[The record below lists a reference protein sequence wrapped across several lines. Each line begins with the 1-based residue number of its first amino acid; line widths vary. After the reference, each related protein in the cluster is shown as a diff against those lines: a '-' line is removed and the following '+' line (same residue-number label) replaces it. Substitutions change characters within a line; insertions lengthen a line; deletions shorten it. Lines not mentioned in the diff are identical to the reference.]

1 MTSIISNLGAGS
13 RGLSIFLGSVAVL
26 IAIASFFSDQSFY
39 GVANWTLKMF
49 GYSFLVIISALII
62 LVCFSWIKMFEAKH
76 QNIDRQIW
84 VETGQHAA
92 NGVATLA
99 LTYTLLGISLG
110 ISTLSEH
117 ELNSGTIQ
125 ALIGSLTQHFSLAFM
140 TTVVGLPISGIL
152 RALIGIT
159 EMKLVSDNNQHY
171 AIENK

>member
-1 MTSIISNLGAGS
+1 
-13 RGLSIFLGSVAVL
+13 
-26 IAIASFFSDQSFY
+26 
-39 GVANWTLKMF
+39 MF
-49 GYSFLVIISALII
+49 GYSFLVLISALII
-62 LVCFSWIKMFEAKH
+62 LVCFSWIKMFEAKY

-110 ISTLSEH
+110 ISTLSGE
-117 ELNSGTIQ
+117 IKQQYQ
-125 ALIGSLTQHFSLAFM
+125 ALIGSLTQHFSTAFM